1 MLKAIHFGAGN
12 IGRGF
17 IGYLLAKSNY
27 DVTFVDIADELVN
40 DINKYKNYEVITLSD
55 TKTKESV
62 ENVQAINLKDKNAL
76 REEVIKAD
84 LITTSIGAN
93 NLISTAK
100 LLKELLEFRRLAN
113 DKPLDIIACEN
124 ALFATDIIKNTIL
137 EDASE
142 ELKDYLE
149 EYVGFPNSAVDRIVP
164 NTKSIKECPIDVAVE
179 DFFEWDIEKGK
190 VKVNKDIK
198 GAEYT
203 ENLEP
208 YLERKLFMLNG
219 AHATVAY
226 LGYQKKYN
234 FIHEA
239 ILDEEIR
246 KAALDFHKSA
256 IKALNIKH
264 KMTIESLEEYSEK
277 VIRRFENI
285 YLQDVVARV
294 GRDPVRKLSNRDR
307 LVSPLK
313 LCLEYG
319 IDYSAIVTGIAAG
332 LAFDDIEDPKAEY
345 VQNLIKEK
353 DIEYTVE
360 EICGLENK
368 DVKESIN
375 DEYKKIKLVG

>member
-17 IGYLLAKSNY
+17 IGYLLSKSNY
-27 DVTFVDIADELVN
+27 NVTFVDIADELVN
-40 DINKYKNYEVITLSD
+40 DINKYKKYEVITLSN
-55 TKTKESV
+55 TKTKELV
-62 ENVQAINLKDKNAL
+62 ENVKAINLKGKKAL
-76 REEVIKAD
+76 KEEIINAD

-93 NLISTAK
+93 NLVSTGK
-100 LLKELLEFRRLAN
+100 LLRELLEFRRLVN
-113 DKPLDIIACEN
+113 NKPLDIIACEN
-124 ALFATDIIKNTIL
+124 ALFATDIIKNSIL

-142 ELKDYLE
+142 ELKLYLE

-179 DFFEWDIEKGK
+179 DFFEWDIEKNK

-239 ILDEEIR
+239 ILDGEIR
-246 KAALDFHKSA
+246 KMALNFHKSA

-264 KMTIESLEEYSEK
+264 KMTIESLEEYSDK

-285 YLQDVVARV
+285 YLQDVVSRV
-294 GRDPVRKLSNRDR
+294 GRDPIRKLSNRDR

-319 IDYSAIVTGIAAG
+319 IEYSAIVTGIAAG
-332 LAFDDIEDPKAEY
+332 LAFDDIEDPKAIY

-360 EICGLENK
+360 EVCGLE
-368 DVKESIN
+368 DLRVKEAIKE
-375 DEYKKIKLVG
+375 EYNKIVDLD